1 MSAFIYNNKVI
12 NSTNY
17 LLAFYFH
24 PSDLS
29 FSSSFDSADVCAVSD
44 DQNDGDNCHQNCIDI
59 IAVKRWSPVDKELP
73 IGAHW
78 NDLE

>member
-1 MSAFIYNNKVI
+1 MSAFVYNNRVI

-29 FSSSFDSADVCAVSD
+29 FGSRFDSADVCAVSD

-59 IAVKRWSPVDKELP
+59 IAVKKRRPVNKELP
-73 IGAHW
+73 ISTHW
-78 NDLE
+78 NDYK

>member
-1 MSAFIYNNKVI
+1 MSAFVYNNKVI

-29 FSSSFDSADVCAVSD
+29 FSSRFNSTDICAVSD

-59 IAVKRWSPVDKELP
+59 IAVKHWSPVDKELP
-73 IGAHW
+73 ISTDW

>member
-1 MSAFIYNNKVI
+1 MSAFVYNNKVI

-29 FSSSFDSADVCAVSD
+29 FSSRFDSTDVCAVSD
-44 DQNDGDNCHQNCIDI
+44 DQNNGDNCHQNCIDI
-59 IAVKRWSPVDKELP
+59 IAVKHWSPEDEPVGIIWDDVE
-73 IGAHW
+73 H
-78 NDLE
+78 